1 MGTRVSRFD
10 FCRIDAARVSTTS
23 QGFLIVPGRLT
34 RVGVLD
40 YYRQDGSVYRELR
53 LPEEVFRA
61 DSLQTLA
68 GAPVT
73 DLHGGMVSPDNIQAL
88 GVGLVGSDVEGGSD
102 GAFVTGTATIQ
113 RRDTVKAVQDR
124 SRTELSPGY
133 ECWVQDEG
141 GVWDGSAYGL
151 GRALKFDGTQR
162 DIQYNHLAIGP
173 KDWGRSGPDVALR
186 MDGLAKMGAFARC
199 DGHGN
204 SNLGGFLRERLNLT
218 GRPEA
223 EVLAALQMERSEL
236 GMILDGFMMPERAML
251 EKFSGLIDVPVD
263 QLEGMIPDREKGEAP
278 INPRPRQDRGPAAV
292 ITTGHNPMKT
302 IVIVMDGIQYEVQ
315 IAESLATTFA
325 SSLEK
330 QRTDA
335 AELQTIKGELLVVK
349 KDAADLKVEL
359 ATATDP
365 AALQAHI
372 NARTQL
378 VQDAAKIAPELK
390 VDGSQSTRD
399 LKVAALVANGFGDEM
414 FTEKTDSAFIDGVFT
429 AAVAKADAAPDA
441 APSLR
446 VVPGPVLHTDE
457 ANKPKTPEEL
467 ETPVSADTCTAA
479 HSDAARERMMGRG
492 RDASSQPI
500 SNSMTRED
508 AQRR

>member
-1 MGTRVSRFD
+1 MGTRVTRFD
-10 FCRIDAARVSTTS
+10 FCRIDAARVTTTS

-61 DSLQTLA
+61 DSLATLA

-88 GVGLVGSDVEGGSD
+88 GVGLVGSDVEGGND

-186 MDGLAKMGAFARC
+186 MDGLSKMGAFARC
-199 DGHGN
+199 DSVHG
-204 SNLGGFLRERLNLT
+204 STNLGGFLRDRLSLT

-223 EVLAALQMERSEL
+223 EVLAALQIDRFEL
-236 GMILDGFMMPERAML
+236 GMTLDGFMVPDRAML

-278 INPRPRQDRGPAAV
+278 INTRPRQDTGPAAV
-292 ITTGHNPMKT
+292 ITTGNNPMKT
-302 IVIVMDGIQYEVQ
+302 ITIVMDGIQYEVQ

-335 AELQTIKGELLVVK
+335 AELQAVKGKLLVAEK
-349 KDAADLKVEL
+349 EAGDLKVKL
-359 ATATDP
+359 DGATDP

-390 VDGSQSTRD
+390 VDGGQVDRD
-399 LKVAALVANGFGDEM
+399 VKVAALVANGFSAEM
-414 FTEKTDSAFIDGVFT
+414 FNEKTDSGLIDGMFL
-429 AAVAKADAAPDA
+429 AAVVKTDAAPDA

-446 VVPGPVLHTDE
+446 VVPGPVLHTDDGS
-457 ANKPKTPEEL
+457 KPKTAEEL
-467 ETPVSADTCTAA
+467 KTPLTAEGCTVE
-479 HSDAARERMMGRG
+479 HSDAARERMMARG
-492 RDASSQPI
+492 RDASAQPI
-500 SNSMTRED
+500 TNAKTLSD
-508 AQRR
+508 VQR